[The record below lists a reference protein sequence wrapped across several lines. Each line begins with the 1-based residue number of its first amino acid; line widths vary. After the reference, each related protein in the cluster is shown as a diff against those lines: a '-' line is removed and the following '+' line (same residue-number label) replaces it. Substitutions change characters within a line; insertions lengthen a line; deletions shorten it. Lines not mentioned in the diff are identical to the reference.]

1 MNRLLLLLPLVSV
14 IAIARLNPFEPVNAP
29 NMPIKVQMK
38 PTTNA
43 DDGNRTVT
51 LIYAKESQ
59 EAEHVSL
66 DKSMEDT
73 NMTKK
78 AISKNTPDMALKE
91 SNVTMTQVPMV
102 KEEIK
107 EEKKVVKPKPKPT
120 LIEKCYKPL
129 PFLTIDLKK
138 NKLEIESRD
147 KYKVKKLY
155 TIPSEK
161 KIVIDFSGSVKHY
174 TKNGM
179 FVSKEFESFKI
190 GNHPEQNFFRVV
202 IKTKHNPEKY
212 LPVIEKNMLTIT
224 YKK

>member
-1 MNRLLLLLPLVSV
+1 MNRLFLLFLMFSV
-14 IAIARLNPFEPVNAP
+14 ALFARLNPFEPVN
-29 NMPIKVQMK
+29 MPMKEADANMK
-38 PTTNA
+38 PMQVDGQVFSE
-43 DDGNRTVT
+43 DDGNRTVK
-51 LIYAKESQ
+51 IMY
-59 EAEHVSL
+59 
-66 DKSMEDT
+66 DKSMEPESVQLD
-73 NMTKK
+73 NKK
-78 AISKNTPDMALKE
+78 EMEMKKTISMPKSEMKIIE
-91 SNVTMTQVPMV
+91 SNTSKMM
-102 KEEIK
+102 EM
-107 EEKKVVKPKPKPT
+107 KKVVKKEQPKPKPKPM
-120 LIEKCYKPL
+120 LLEKCYKPL

-138 NKLEIESRD
+138 NKIDIESRE

-155 TIPSEK
+155 TIPTEK

-179 FVSKEFESFKI
+179 FVSQEFTSYKI